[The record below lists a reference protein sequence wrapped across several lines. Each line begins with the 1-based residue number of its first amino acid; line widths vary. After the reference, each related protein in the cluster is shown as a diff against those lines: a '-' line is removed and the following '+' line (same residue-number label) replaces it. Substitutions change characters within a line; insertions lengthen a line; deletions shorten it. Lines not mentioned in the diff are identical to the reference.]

1 MKISVSTLALSPAPL
16 NDILTY
22 LEDKNVKYCEVI
34 NEYPYN
40 KIERDIVDSYNI
52 KITVHSPL
60 SDVNIA
66 SYNDTMRNS
75 SISQIKN
82 SIDIASKL
90 EPGLVV
96 VHPGQIPI
104 LGKKF
109 EEKILKQCIESLNEC
124 SIYAKENDVLM
135 CVENMPDIDGL
146 LLKDINDLNEV
157 ADEIDSY
164 ITLDV
169 GHAYNMNFHVSE
181 MFNSP
186 RIRHIH
192 LSDNDGSFDTHNAIG
207 SGDIN
212 FESLFNELKKI
223 DYDDVVVVEV
233 KDPQSVVESLDFI
246 RNRLSIT

>member
-22 LEDKNVKYCEVI
+22 LEDENVEYCEVI
-34 NEYPYN
+34 NEYPYH

-82 SIDIASKL
+82 SIDIAAKL

-135 CVENMPDIDGL
+135 CVENMPDIEGL
-146 LLKDINDLNEV
+146 LLKDIKDLHEV

-169 GHAYNMNFHVSE
+169 GHAYNMNFDVSE
-181 MFNSP
+181 MFKSP
-186 RIRHIH
+186 KIRHIH
-192 LSDNDGSFDTHNAIG
+192 LSDNDGSFDTHNALG

-212 FESLFNELKKI
+212 FEYLFNELKKI
-223 DYDDVVVVEV
+223 DYDGVVVIEV
-233 KDPQSVVESLDFI
+233 KDTPSVAKSLDFI